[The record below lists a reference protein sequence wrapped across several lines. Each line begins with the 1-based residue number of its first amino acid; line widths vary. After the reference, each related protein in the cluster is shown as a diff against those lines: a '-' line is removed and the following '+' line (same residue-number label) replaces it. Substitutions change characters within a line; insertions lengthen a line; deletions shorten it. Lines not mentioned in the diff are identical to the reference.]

1 MTIYTR
7 QIVYPE
13 GDTQEIEHALR
24 VNQVVDLNGSP
35 LALPLPTVRMIAFR
49 VYKVSTH
56 ESIGETITLYH
67 LELLTRDQMIE
78 YT

>member
-24 VNQVVDLNGSP
+24 VNQVVDLNGGP

-49 VYKVSTH
+49 VYKVSTR
-56 ESIGETITLYH
+56 ESIGESITLYH

>member
-13 GDTQEIEHALR
+13 GDTQEIDHELR
-24 VNQVVDLNGSP
+24 VNQIVDLNGITLP
-35 LALPLPTVRMIAFR
+35 LPLPTVRMIAYR
-49 VYKVSTH
+49 VYKVSTR
-56 ESIGETITLYH
+56 ENIGESITLYY